1 MDIPY
6 KKITRLVED
15 KQYLY
20 LFLSRN
26 SVCMMEKDS
35 VKPADIMA
43 FAQFMEEKTGLK
55 WRAEKPFLNMSIYDL
70 RQTLKDMRGK

>member
-6 KKITRLVED
+6 GKFTRLVED

-20 LFLSRN
+20 LFVNRN

-43 FAQFMEEKTGLK
+43 FARFMEDKTNLK
-55 WRAEKPFLNMSIYDL
+55 WRAEKPFLSMSIYDL
-70 RQTLKDMRGK
+70 RQALRDMRGK